1 MITTRTRAFN
11 EQRANISFVRAA
23 IVAGAGIDVRFALV
37 ALFGSSSAPIS
48 RRSNV
53 CSKPRPPL
61 YRCRVRRRR
70 ACAMNRKPS
79 EPIPA

>member
-48 RRSNV
+48 RRSKCAQNPARLSTV
-53 CSKPRPPL
+53 AECAGAE
-61 YRCRVRRRR
+61 R
-70 ACAMNRKPS
+70 AP
-79 EPIPA
+79 